1 MHVSIWLVY
10 FSISQILQ
18 QSTVKTTVGISV
30 EYVRL
35 RRGNCRH
42 GHLGLIKYPA
52 PKKDADNEVLLS
64 Y

>member
-1 MHVSIWLVY
+1 MHASIRLVY
-10 FSISQILQ
+10 FRILQ
-18 QSTVKTTVGISV
+18 QSTLKTTVGISV
-30 EYVRL
+30 EYACL
-35 RRGNCRH
+35 HRGNCRH